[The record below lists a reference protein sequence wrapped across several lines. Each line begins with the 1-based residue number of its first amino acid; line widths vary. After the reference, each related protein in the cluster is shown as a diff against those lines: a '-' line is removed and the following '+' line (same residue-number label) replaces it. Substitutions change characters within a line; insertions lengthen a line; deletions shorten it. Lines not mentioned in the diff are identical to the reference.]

1 MKIKISKKQIG
12 DNCPTFVVAE
22 AGINHNGS
30 LKIAKK
36 MVDQAKIIGVDA
48 IKFQTFKTEEFN
60 SNEKYF
66 KIFKNAELRY
76 DEFEELSDY
85 AKSKEIIFFSTPFS
99 EKSADILYK
108 LKVPMF
114 KIASGDIT
122 HSPLLKHIA
131 SMKKPIIISTGMS
144 NLKEIKNAIR
154 NVKSKKNNKIILMHS
169 VSAYPTPYNEVN
181 MMAMN
186 LLKEKFS
193 YPIGYSDNGPGVL
206 IPQIAASLG
215 ANIIEKHFTLDKKM
229 KGPDQALSIN
239 SKEFQELVIKIREI
253 EQILGKK
260 NKRSQ
265 PSEQETKMAAR
276 RSIVANHII
285 PKGTK
290 ISKNM
295 LSIKRPATGISPS
308 KLNSIVGKNAKK
320 RISFNQTIKWD
331 DIS

>member
-1 MKIKISKKQIG
+1 LKIKISKKQIG
-12 DNCPTFVVAE
+12 DNCPTFLVAE

-36 MVDQAKIIGVDA
+36 MVDQAEIIGADA

-66 KIFKNAELRY
+66 EIFKNAELRY

-85 AKSKEIIFFSTPFS
+85 TKSKEMIFFSTPFS
-99 EKSADILYK
+99 EESADVLHK

-122 HSPLLKHIA
+122 HTPLLKHIA

-144 NLKEIKNAIR
+144 NLKEIKNAIDI
-154 NVKSKKNNKIILMHS
+154 VKNEKNNKIILMHS

-181 MMAMN
+181 MVVMN
-186 LLKEKFS
+186 LLKEKWA
-193 YPIGYSDNGPGVL
+193 YPVGYSDNGPGVL
-206 IPQIAASLG
+206 VPQVAASLG
-215 ANIIEKHFTLDKKM
+215 ATIIEKHFTLDKKM

-239 SKEFQELVIKIREI
+239 PKEFQKLVIKIREI

-260 NKRSQ
+260 NKHSQ
-265 PSEQETKMAAR
+265 PSEQETKIAAR
-276 RSIVANHII
+276 RSIVANSII

-308 KLNSIVGKNAKK
+308 KLNSIIGKNANKT
-320 RISFNQTIKWD
+320 ISFNQTVKWD